1 MSVDTSNAT
10 ATAGVDPSRAGL
22 PARSSRPP
30 TTTGTSFEYLLA
42 TAKMESDFNPTAGA
56 STSSA
61 HGLYQFIDQTWLGT
75 VKEAGAQLGY
85 GNYADAISKS
95 SSGTYSVS
103 DPAAR
108 TAIMKLRDDP
118 VASSAMAAVLTQSN
132 SFKLTG
138 KIGRRPTDG
147 ELYMAHFMGVGGA
160 AKLISNA
167 EDTPQASGARLFPN
181 AAAANRSIFYDRS
194 GRARSVSE
202 VYSVLTSRYAS
213 AANSP
218 ATRTAMA
225 SVRGH
230 ARELRRIASA
240 APAAPRS
247 TMQPFCRAFR
257 MSGRPR
263 RHVGVASTTTST
275 PAPTDPMFRSL
286 FQVGDRTQPV
296 SPAIHE
302 LWGNSSS
309 LTSVAPATSVASA
322 NSAQSRY
329 PRAAIARSLQRSQR
343 HVQQLTSSSPR
354 ALRRQQLRRP
364 HLNKTSIKP
373 AVYGERFV
381 KRRGLFCDDS
391 GIASRCRFKLRKPA
405 GP

>member
-10 ATAGVDPSRAGL
+10 ATAGVDPSRARIAG
-22 PARSSRPP
+22 AIKRAANS
-30 TTTGTSFEYLLA
+30 TGTSFEYMLA
-42 TAKMESDFNPTAGA
+42 TAKMESNFNPTASA

-61 HGLYQFIDQTWLGT
+61 RGLYQFIDQTWLGT

-85 GNYADAISKS
+85 GKYADAITKS
-95 SSGTYSVS
+95 SSGGYSVS
-103 DPAAR
+103 NPAAR

-118 VASSAMAAVLTQSN
+118 AAASSMAAVLTQSN

-167 EDTPQASGARLFPN
+167 EDNPQASGARLFPN
-181 AAAANRSIFYDRS
+181 AAAANRSIFFDRT

-225 SVRGH
+225 SVGDTPASVTLASSAPATPPIDNAAYLSTFPDVR
-230 ARELRRIASA
+230 AVTPVTMASA
-240 APAAPRS
+240 SAP
-247 TMQPFCRAFR
+247 TNT
-257 MSGRPR
+257 RP
-263 RHVGVASTTTST
+263 
-275 PAPTDPMFRSL
+275 PTDPIFRSL
-286 FQVGDRTQPV
+286 FQAGERSEPV
-296 SPAIHE
+296 SPKVQE

-309 LTSVAPATSVASA
+309 LTSVAPASSVASA
-322 NSAQSRY
+322 SSVSALVAQT
-329 PRAAIARSLQRSQR
+329 PNIRAPQPLDLFSDRSG
-343 HVQQLTSSSPR
+343 TFSS
-354 ALRRQQLRRP
+354 
-364 HLNKTSIKP
+364 
-373 AVYGERFV
+373 
-381 KRRGLFCDDS
+381 
-391 GIASRCRFKLRKPA
+391 
-405 GP
+405 